1 MKKIYIPF
9 ILLLVAALVF
19 TVIKFNSNSLDSKLD
34 GLEDIIDKY
43 EPQFDAI
50 EYESKAY
57 SEMII
62 KYNEEIFAWAE
73 VFERERYVRDENGR
87 ITYDYA
93 NKPILNK
100 EFNNEVEKR
109 FYDINNRMT
118 RMVLRKIPKKERP
131 AENTDNANPQ
141 TPGQ

>member
-1 MKKIYIPF
+1 MKKIYLPF
-9 ILLLVAALVF
+9 VLLLVAALAF
-19 TVIKFNSNSLDSKLD
+19 TIIKLNSNSLDSKLD

-50 EYESKAY
+50 EYESKEY

-73 VFERERYVRDENGR
+73 AFERDRYVRDENGR

-93 NKPILNK
+93 NKPVLNK
-100 EFNNEVEKR
+100 EFNSEVEKR
-109 FYDINNRMT
+109 FYDLNNRMT

-131 AENTDNANPQ
+131 AENTDNTNPQ
-141 TPGQ
+141 TTGQ

>member
-9 ILLLVAALVF
+9 ILLLVAAVAF
-19 TVIKFNSNSLDSKLD
+19 TIIKLNSNSLDSKLD
-34 GLEDIIDKY
+34 DLEGIIDKY

-50 EYESKAY
+50 EYESKEY

-73 VFERERYVRDENGR
+73 AFERERYIRDKNGR

-100 EFNNEVEKR
+100 EFNSEVEKR
-109 FYDINNRMT
+109 FYEINNRMT
-118 RMVLRKIPKKERP
+118 RMVLRKIPKKEKP
-131 AENTDNANPQ
+131 ADSPNDLQ
-141 TPGQ
+141 R